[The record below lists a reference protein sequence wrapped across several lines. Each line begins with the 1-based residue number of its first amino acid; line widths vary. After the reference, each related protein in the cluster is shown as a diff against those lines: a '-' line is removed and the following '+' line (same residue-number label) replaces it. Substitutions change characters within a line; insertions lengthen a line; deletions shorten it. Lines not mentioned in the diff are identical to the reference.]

1 MHSKSHLSSMR
12 YLTFLLV
19 ALIWGTTWTAIKL
32 SLEGYPPVIGA
43 TLRFVFAIAM
53 LGLHARVTRLSL
65 VLPRHTIVWVAATAI
80 LVYVVDYGLVYWGE
94 QYLSAGVTAI
104 LFAAVPPATMLA
116 SVFAFRTET
125 FRYREVVGILFGFL
139 GIVVVFFDPLVA
151 TGFSAKATLA
161 AVAIVVAAMA
171 AAFNIVIAKRHLM
184 LVGAVPLTFHQM
196 LWGTL
201 GLGIIS
207 AITGEWRNVHY
218 SLGATLA
225 VLYLGLAGS
234 AAAFVMYYSLLRTMR
249 ASTLSTISYVTPLV
263 AVFSGWIV
271 LKESISLRVGSGV
284 VAIFVGLAT
293 IEFDALMA
301 ILRRSFRW
309 PLPKL
314 PGSRDLNRE
323 LNVDSIRIRSCNGK

>member
-1 MHSKSHLSSMR
+1 MQDITHHMASNPSNPLAR
-12 YLTFLLV
+12 YV
-19 ALIWGTTWTAIKL
+19 AFASVAMIWGTTWVAIKL
-32 SLEGYPPVIGA
+32 SLQGYPPVTGA
-43 TLRFVFAIAM
+43 MLRFVFAIAM
-53 LGLHARVTRLSL
+53 LGLYARVTRLSL
-65 VLPRHTIVWVAATAI
+65 ALPRHAIVWVAITAI
-80 LVYVVDYGLVYWGE
+80 LVYVIDYGLVYWGE

-104 LFAAVPPATMLA
+104 LFAVVPLATTLGSA
-116 SVFAFRTET
+116 FAFRTER
-125 FRYREVVGILFGFL
+125 FRVRQLAGIFVGFL
-139 GIVVVFFDPLVA
+139 GIVAVFLDPLVA
-151 TGFSAKATLA
+151 TGFSVKVTLA

-249 ASTLSTISYVTPLV
+249 ASALSTISYVTPLV
-263 AVFSGWIV
+263 AVFSGWMV
-271 LKESISLRVGSGV
+271 LNESISLRVASGV
-284 VAIFVGLAT
+284 AAVCVGLAT
-293 IEFDALMA
+293 IECDGLMA

-314 PGSRDLNRE
+314 PE
-323 LNVDSIRIRSCNGK
+323 PKV

>member
-1 MHSKSHLSSMR
+1 MPSKSPLSSMR

-32 SLEGYPPVIGA
+32 SLEGYPPFVGA
-43 TLRFVFAIAM
+43 TLRFAFAIVTLA
-53 LGLHARVTRLSL
+53 LYARVTRAPLA
-65 VLPRHTIVWVAATAI
+65 LPRGTLRWVIATSM
-80 LVYVVDYGLVYWGE
+80 LLYVIDYGLIYWSG
-94 QYLSAGVTAI
+94 QYLNAGVTSI
-104 LFAAVPPATMLA
+104 LFALVPLATTLGSA
-116 SVFAFRTET
+116 FAFRTER
-125 FRYREVVGILFGFL
+125 FRYRQLAGIFVGLL
-139 GIVVVFFDPLVA
+139 GIVAVFLDPLVA
-151 TGFSAKATLA
+151 TGFSLKVTLA

-184 LVGAVPLTFHQM
+184 LVGAVPLTLHQM

-201 GLGIIS
+201 VLGIIS
-207 AITGEWRNVHY
+207 AITGEWRNIHY

-225 VLYLGLAGS
+225 MLYLGLAGS

-271 LKESISLRVGSGV
+271 LNESISFRVGSGV

-293 IEFDALMA
+293 IKCDCLMA
-301 ILRRSFRW
+301 IVRRSSRW

-314 PGSRDLNRE
+314 QESKVQTKSRA
-323 LNVDSIRIRSCNGK
+323 

>member
-1 MHSKSHLSSMR
+1 MQDITHHVASNPSNLLAR
-12 YLTFLLV
+12 YV
-19 ALIWGTTWTAIKL
+19 AFASVAIIWGTTWVAIKL
-32 SLEGYPPVIGA
+32 SLQGYPPVTGA

-53 LGLHARVTRLSL
+53 LGLYARVTRLSL
-65 VLPRHTIVWVAATAI
+65 VLPRHTIVWVAVTAI
-80 LVYVVDYGLVYWGE
+80 LVYVISYGLVYWGE
-94 QYLSAGVTAI
+94 QYLNAGVTAI
-104 LFAAVPPATMLA
+104 LFAVVPLATTLGSA
-116 SVFAFRTET
+116 FAFRTER
-125 FRYREVVGILFGFL
+125 FRYRQLAGIFVGLL
-139 GIVVVFFDPLVA
+139 GIVAVFLDPLVA
-151 TGFSAKATLA
+151 TGFSVKVTLA

-184 LVGAVPLTFHQM
+184 LVGAVPLTLHQM

-271 LKESISLRVGSGV
+271 LNESIGLRVGSGV
-284 VAIFVGLAT
+284 AAIFVGLA
-293 IEFDALMA
+293 IIKCDGLMA
-301 ILRRSFRW
+301 ILRRSSRW

-314 PGSRDLNRE
+314 QESKVQTESRA
-323 LNVDSIRIRSCNGK
+323 

>member
-1 MHSKSHLSSMR
+1 
-12 YLTFLLV
+12 V
-19 ALIWGTTWTAIKL
+19 AIKL
-32 SLEGYPPVIGA
+32 SLQGYPPVIGA
-43 TLRFVFAIAM
+43 TLRFVFAIAL
-53 LGLHARVTRLSL
+53 LGLYARVTRLSL
-65 VLPRHTIVWVAATAI
+65 VLPRTTTVWVVVTAI
-80 LVYVVDYGLVYWGE
+80 LVYVIGYGLVYWGE

-104 LFAAVPPATMLA
+104 LFAVVPLATTFGSA
-116 SVFAFRTET
+116 FAFRTER
-125 FRYREVVGILFGFL
+125 FRYRQLAGILFGLL
-139 GIVVVFFDPLVA
+139 GVIAVFFDPLVA
-151 TGFSAKATLA
+151 TGLSAKVTLA

-207 AITGEWRNVHY
+207 AISGEWRNVHY

-271 LKESISLRVGSGV
+271 LNESITLRVGSGV

-293 IEFDALMA
+293 IECDGLMA
-301 ILRRSFRW
+301 ILRRSSRW

-314 PGSRDLNRE
+314 PGSKVQTESRAWINRYEE
-323 LNVDSIRIRSCNGK
+323 LQ

>member
-1 MHSKSHLSSMR
+1 MHSKSRLSSMR

-32 SLEGYPPVIGA
+32 SLEGYPPLIGA

-53 LGLHARVTRLSL
+53 LGLYARVTRLSL
-65 VLPRHTIVWVAATAI
+65 VLPRHTILWVVVTAI
-80 LVYVVDYGLVYWGE
+80 LVYVVDYGLVYWSE
-94 QYLSAGVTAI
+94 QYLSAGVTAM
-104 LFAAVPPATMLA
+104 LFAAVPLATMLG

-125 FRYREVVGILFGFL
+125 FRYREVAGILFGFL

-151 TGFSAKATLA
+151 TGFSVKATLA

-171 AAFNIVIAKRHLM
+171 AAFNIVIAKRHLT

-207 AITGEWRNVHY
+207 AITGQWRNVRY
-218 SLGATLA
+218 SLEPTLA
-225 VLYLGLAGS
+225 VLYLGIAGS

-263 AVFSGWIV
+263 AVLTGRIV
-271 LKESISLRVGSGV
+271 LNESISLRVGSGV
-284 VAIFVGLAT
+284 AAIVVGLAT
-293 IEFDALMA
+293 IECDDLMV
-301 ILRRSFRW
+301 ILRRSLRW

-314 PGSRDLNRE
+314 SEPK
-323 LNVDSIRIRSCNGK
+323 V

>member
-1 MHSKSHLSSMR
+1 MQDITHHVAINPSNPLAR
-12 YLTFLLV
+12 YV
-19 ALIWGTTWTAIKL
+19 AFASVAIIWGTTWVAIKL
-32 SLEGYPPVIGA
+32 SLQGYPPVTGA
-43 TLRFVFAIAM
+43 MLRFVFAIAV
-53 LGLHARVTRLSL
+53 LGLYARVTRLSL
-65 VLPRHTIVWVAATAI
+65 ALPRHTMVWVAVTAI
-80 LVYVVDYGLVYWGE
+80 LVYVIDYGLVYWGE
-94 QYLSAGVTAI
+94 QYLNAGVTAI
-104 LFAAVPPATMLA
+104 LFAVVPLATTLGSA
-116 SVFAFRTET
+116 FAFRTER
-125 FRYREVVGILFGFL
+125 FRYRQLSGIFVGLL
-139 GIVVVFFDPLVA
+139 GIVTVFLDPLVA
-151 TGFSAKATLA
+151 TGFSVKVTLA
-161 AVAIVVAAMA
+161 AVAIVVAAIA

-184 LVGAVPLTFHQM
+184 HVGAVPLTLHQM

-207 AITGEWRNVHY
+207 AITGEWRNIHY

-271 LKESISLRVGSGV
+271 LNESVSLRVASGV

-293 IEFDALMA
+293 IECDGLVA
-301 ILRRSFRW
+301 ILRRSSRW

-314 PGSRDLNRE
+314 QESKVQTE
-323 LNVDSIRIRSCNGK
+323 SQA